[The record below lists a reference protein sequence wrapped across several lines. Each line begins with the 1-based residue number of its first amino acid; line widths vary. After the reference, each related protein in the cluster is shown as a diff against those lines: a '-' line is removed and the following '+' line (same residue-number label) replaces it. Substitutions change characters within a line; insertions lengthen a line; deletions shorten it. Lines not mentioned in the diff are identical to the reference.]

1 MRRVA
6 RLLKTLTGVVEAPV
20 DAVTA
25 AFDVNPATGM
35 AVSQGD
41 WWYRSELTVA
51 ADGPDRSVVTQ
62 RIFDIAKTGRFAVW
76 FVARKP
82 LRAAPGAFRAHLTVV
97 GNTLG
102 CRAYLTP

>member
-20 DAVTA
+20 AEVSA

-35 AVSQGD
+35 AVAQGD
-41 WWYRSELTVA
+41 WWYRSELTVD

-62 RIFDIAKTGRFAVW
+62 RIFNVAEKARWASW

-82 LRAAPGAFRAHLTVV
+82 LKAAPGAFKAHLTVV
-97 GNTLG
+97 GNALG
-102 CRAYLTP
+102 CRAYPTP

>member
-1 MRRVA
+1 
-6 RLLKTLTGVVEAPV
+6 VVEAPV
-20 DAVTA
+20 EAVTA

-35 AVSQGD
+35 AVSQGA

-82 LRAAPGAFRAHLTVV
+82 LQAAPGAFRAHLTVV

-102 CRAYLTP
+102 CRAYPTPP